1 MPKSHD
7 LRSHKMSP
15 ASFRIGFPKLW
26 VHVLVLEKRILNL
39 PITYHV
45 ILLTQEI
52 EQFWLCHFLGI
63 GLHLRDVGHIH
74 MGSRDNTNQRY
85 RINLIQSIP

>member
-1 MPKSHD
+1 
-7 LRSHKMSP
+7 MSP

-26 VHVLVLEKRILNL
+26 VHVLVLEKQILNL

-45 ILLTQEI
+45 ILLTQEV

-63 GLHLRDVGHIH
+63 GLHL
-74 MGSRDNTNQRY
+74 
-85 RINLIQSIP
+85 